1 MVELKTTIKDVAAL
15 AGVSISTVSRV
26 MNNPETVV
34 QEKREKVLAA
44 IEELN
49 YHPNALARGL
59 IYKRTNTYGVLIT
72 DVSNMYSAEV
82 LKGMEEAANKRGMNV
97 IICNTDLDKGK
108 MAAYLNVLKEK
119 QVDGILYTSEP
130 VFEDDYRLLQSLN
143 VPVVLVSTESTIY
156 PLASVKINDVQ
167 AGFDATR
174 YLIEHGHCKIGMV
187 SGPATDVIAGEP
199 RYSGYVKALA
209 ESNIEINHDL
219 FVEHGDYRFHG
230 GYEAMKRLLN
240 KNKDITAVF
249 VASDEMALGA
259 ISYMREVG
267 IKVPEEISVIG
278 FDNTKVSYMSIPKL
292 TTVAQPMF
300 DIGYTA
306 VEKLEQLISHGSV
319 EELRTY
325 LPHEIKERA
334 SVITRK

>member
-1 MVELKTTIKDVAAL
+1 MKLRTTIKDVAAL

-26 MNNPETVV
+26 MNNPDAVI

-44 IEELN
+44 IKELN

-97 IICNTDLDKGK
+97 IICNTDLDKGR

-156 PLASVKINDVQ
+156 PLPSVKINDMQ
-167 AGFDATR
+167 AGFDATN
-174 YLIEHGHCKIGMV
+174 YLIEKGHRKIGMI
-187 SGPATDVIAGEP
+187 SGPTTDIIAGEP
-199 RYSGYVKALA
+199 RYQGYINALA
-209 ESNIEINHDL
+209 KAKIKLNSHL

-230 GYEAMKRLLN
+230 GYEAMKRLYK
-240 KNKDITAVF
+240 KNSEMTAVF
-249 VASDEMALGA
+249 VASDEMALGV
-259 ISYMREVG
+259 ISYLHEAGV
-267 IKVPEEISVIG
+267 KVPEEISVIG
-278 FDNTKVSYMSIPKL
+278 FDNTKVSDMSIPKL
-292 TTVAQPMF
+292 TTIAQPMF
-300 DIGYTA
+300 DIGYIA
-306 VEKLEQLISHGSV
+306 VEKLEQLISKGSV
-319 EELRTY
+319 AELRSY
-325 LPHEIKERA
+325 LPHEIIERA
-334 SVITRK
+334 SVKLLK